1 MLLKIILF
9 SDLFLLIVSKL
20 VFFAELDLVKFC
32 NYIEYLLNKSSGT
45 ASAGG
50 TNTAGI
56 ASATSIGG
64 TAPAGGTNT
73 AGTGPGPGPAPGPP
87 VNVSTGD
94 VWIYDHIRERYVH
107 KVQHDQQWS
116 NQQFELYKTD
126 MRNNATK
133 IAPGDTL
140 GVITHYNLNKS
151 ELDSLRLFLTT
162 YSTDSAASRA
172 LNRTNTISAVQ
183 VNGPIR
189 KLLRDHAASFD
200 LH

>member
-94 VWIYDHIRERYVH
+94 V
-107 KVQHDQQWS
+107 
-116 NQQFELYKTD
+116 
-126 MRNNATK
+126 
-133 IAPGDTL
+133 
-140 GVITHYNLNKS
+140 
-151 ELDSLRLFLTT
+151 
-162 YSTDSAASRA
+162 
-172 LNRTNTISAVQ
+172 
-183 VNGPIR
+183 
-189 KLLRDHAASFD
+189 
-200 LH
+200 